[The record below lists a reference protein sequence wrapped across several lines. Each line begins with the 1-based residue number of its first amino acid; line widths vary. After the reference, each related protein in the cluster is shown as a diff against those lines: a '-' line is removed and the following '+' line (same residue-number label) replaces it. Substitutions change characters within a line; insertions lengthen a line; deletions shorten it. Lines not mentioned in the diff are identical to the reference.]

1 MKYALIKDTMKV
13 VSIKEVEIDKINFTV
28 NITSMKDEVYT
39 EQYLDSDETLNRLL
53 GLNVVPVTK
62 VSLTSIVDKSKV

>member
-28 NITSMKDEVYT
+28 TITSMKDEVYT

-53 GLNVVPVTK
+53 GLNGGFNSRT
-62 VSLTSIVDKSKV
+62 IKSWWETV

>member
-28 NITSMKDEVYT
+28 TITSMKDEVYT

-53 GLNVVPVTK
+53 GLNGGFNSRTIKAWWETV
-62 VSLTSIVDKSKV
+62 

>member
-53 GLNVVPVTK
+53 GLNGGFNSRT
-62 VSLTSIVDKSKV
+62 IKSWWETV

>member
-13 VSIKEVEIDKINFTV
+13 VSIKEVEIDKVNFNVT
-28 NITSMKDEVYT
+28 ITSMKDEVYV

-53 GLNVVPVTK
+53 SLNDGFNSSTVRNWWETV
-62 VSLTSIVDKSKV
+62 

>member
-28 NITSMKDEVYT
+28 TITSMKDEVYT

-53 GLNVVPVTK
+53 GLNGGFNSRTIK
-62 VSLTSIVDKSKV
+62 AWWETA

>member
-1 MKYALIKDTMKV
+1 MKYTLIKDTMKV

-28 NITSMKDEVYT
+28 TITSMKDEVYV

-53 GLNVVPVTK
+53 DLNGGFNSTTIRNWWETV
-62 VSLTSIVDKSKV
+62 

>member
-1 MKYALIKDTMKV
+1 MKYTLIKDTMKV

-28 NITSMKDEVYT
+28 TITSMKDEVYV

-53 GLNVVPVTK
+53 GINGSFNSTTIRNWWETV
-62 VSLTSIVDKSKV
+62 